1 MNTNTNNTPGDPADD
16 AGLYALGLLSPRE
29 TEEFEAKVL
38 AGEVDAEA
46 LEEHLQTMTALC
58 EEMAQVMPTPRRAVK
73 DAIMA
78 AIAPPTPHAE
88 PKVDPSGQIFL
99 LANEGEWVE
108 MLPGIMMKVLHQ
120 DVEHGRTTFLA
131 RLAPGAQYPSHRH
144 MGLEE
149 CLVIEGDLHVDGSVL
164 RSGDFTA
171 SYQDK
176 VHIDTHSE
184 DGCLLLISSPMNDE
198 FLEGMG

>member
-1 MNTNTNNTPGDPADD
+1 MNTNTNNTPGDPADK
-16 AGLYALGLLSPRE
+16 AELYALGLLSPRE
-29 TEEFEAKVL
+29 AEEFEAKVL

-58 EEMAQVMPTPRRAVK
+58 EEIAQVMPTPRRAVK

-78 AIAPPTPHAE
+78 AIAPPASQSE
-88 PKVDPSGQIFL
+88 PGGDASGQIFL
-99 LANEGEWVE
+99 FAKDGEWVE
-108 MLPGIMMKVLHQ
+108 MMPGITMKVLHH
-120 DVEHGRTTFLA
+120 DVEHERTTFLV

-149 CLVIEGDLHVDGSVL
+149 CLVIEGDLHVDGNVL

-171 SYQDK
+171 TYSDK
-176 VHIDTHSE
+176 VHVDTHSE
-184 DGCLLLISSPMNDE
+184 EGCLLLISSPMNDE
-198 FLEGMG
+198 FLEG